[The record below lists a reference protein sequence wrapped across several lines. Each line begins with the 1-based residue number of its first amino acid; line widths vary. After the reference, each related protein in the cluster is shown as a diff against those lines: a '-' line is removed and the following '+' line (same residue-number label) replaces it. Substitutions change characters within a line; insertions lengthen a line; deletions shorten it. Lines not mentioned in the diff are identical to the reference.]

1 MKKFRRMCWQ
11 DKCYV
16 IAVGI
21 FLGIFTLLVLYP
33 LIYVISC
40 SFSDPNALVAGK
52 VKLLPVQFSLVG
64 YKAVFKTPEVFTG
77 YRNSILYTVTG
88 TVLSVLVAMMGAF
101 PLTRKEFV
109 DKGFFT
115 GLFAVTMFIGGG
127 LIPQYL
133 LIKNLHLMNTMW
145 ALIMPTLFS
154 AWSII
159 IARTF
164 ISSSIPEELYEAA
177 AVDGC
182 GYVRYFIRIVLPL
195 SKAIMAVLALSYA
208 TGMWNS
214 YFNAMI
220 YLDDSSK
227 YPLQIVLRNILVQNT
242 INIEDI
248 AKSMSN
254 LMERMD
260 RQNLA
265 EALKYSLIVVSSI
278 PLMLFYPFIQKYFIK
293 GVMIGSIKG

>member
-40 SFSDPNALVAGK
+40 SFSAPRALVAGK
-52 VKLLPVQFSLVG
+52 VKLLPVEFSLMG
-64 YKAVFKTPEVFTG
+64 YEAVFKTPEVFTG
-77 YRNSILYTVTG
+77 YRNSILYTIIG
-88 TVLSVLVAMMGAF
+88 TILSVLVTMMGAF

-115 GLFAVTMFIGGG
+115 GLFAITMFIGGG

-145 ALIMPTLFS
+145 ALIIPTLFS

-214 YFNAMI
+214 YFSAMLYI
-220 YLDDSSK
+220 NDSTK
-227 YPLQIVLRNILVQNT
+227 YPLQIVLRDILVQNT
-242 INIEDI
+242 INIDDI

-254 LMERMD
+254 LTEMMD
-260 RQNLA
+260 RQNLS
-265 EALKYSLIVVSSI
+265 ESLKYSLIVVSSI